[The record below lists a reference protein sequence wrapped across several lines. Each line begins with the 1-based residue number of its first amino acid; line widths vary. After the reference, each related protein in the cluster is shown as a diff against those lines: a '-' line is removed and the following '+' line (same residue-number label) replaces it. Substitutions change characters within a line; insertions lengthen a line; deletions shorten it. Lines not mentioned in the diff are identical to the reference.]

1 MLKKNQKICLRSFSI
16 STMTLELEPLRSD
29 SQAWDL
35 TNKLFH
41 FSNHQKFK
49 LIDQLWF
56 YVSEALGT
64 SGFGSNNLILV

>member
-1 MLKKNQKICLRSFSI
+1 
-16 STMTLELEPLRSD
+16 MTLELEPLHSD

-56 YVSEALGT
+56 YVTGALGT
-64 SGFGSNNLILV
+64 LGFGSNNLMLV